1 MTLGRMLE
9 GLRVV
14 DRLSDCVVEHERME
28 GDIEGVGVDVDKG
41 SNQSVKGLW

>member
-14 DRLSDCVVEHERME
+14 DRLSECVME
-28 GDIEGVGVDVDKG
+28 LEEMEEDIEGVGVDKE
-41 SNQSVKGLW
+41 SNQSVKVLW